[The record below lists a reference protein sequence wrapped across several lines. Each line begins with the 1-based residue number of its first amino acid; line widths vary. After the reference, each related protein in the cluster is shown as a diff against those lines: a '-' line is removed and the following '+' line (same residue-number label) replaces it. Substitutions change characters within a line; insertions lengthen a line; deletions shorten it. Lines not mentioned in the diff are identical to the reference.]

1 MFERNPY
8 DLTEPFELQDDE
20 VTRIARRAERRRVW
34 YTVLSVVLIA
44 ALAGITVWKIYNG
57 DTGISL
63 EICLILYVVWMAART
78 CLRFAGDYHDKKILQ
93 KKRKELDLGKDA
105 PYEYNLVHYRTIRHM
120 GKSSKRT
127 LLLGLARQD
136 LLLDRPKQ
144 ARMALAEITQEDLK
158 KNELQTYYL
167 YQAAA
172 SYFLGD
178 EKWKLQM
185 EQCIAIPIKGAE
197 RKEQEIREL
206 FAGDTEKL
214 KEALSVWGTEN
225 QKKFE
230 KLPPAIHSLGILL
243 LATGIFAAVE
253 LLFPSGTEQY
263 YQNSLI
269 LLTGFYLAWVAMSVW
284 WLILLCMLVQTLV
297 ADGRKS
303 KGLLILWF
311 VLVWLACNL
320 FGILAWANLGTKM
333 EERRTGSIQEALVDV
348 AKALADKADTE
359 QPDANGDSTEAE
371 EDSSSPAQENETGQN
386 DDVDTKVSDNTENG
400 DAVRASDGADTDS
413 GKRNENMPG
422 KIILSGGT
430 TEAERQRASDPITA
444 EQFKNFKIPEKLS
457 EQGIFNEQDDVD
469 TILAGNYLGT
479 WYDETGQES
488 FRLTEDAA
496 YVYIPYLDKYGDEPY
511 KWEIV
516 TDHSDVHE
524 GVELDI
530 YFSGPDIAP
539 LVYYID
545 GYRGDC
551 FWSILQAD
559 VFYRQ

>member
-1 MFERNPY
+1 MNPY

-20 VTRIARRAERRRVW
+20 VTRIARRAERRRVR
-34 YTVLSVVLIA
+34 YIVLSVALIA
-44 ALAGITVWKIYNG
+44 ALAGIAVWKIYNG
-57 DTGISL
+57 DTGVSL
-63 EICLILYVVWMAART
+63 ESCLILYMVWMAART

-93 KKRKELDLGKDA
+93 KKTEELELGKDA

-120 GKSSKRT
+120 GKASKRA
-127 LLLGLARQD
+127 LLLQLARQE

-144 ARMALAEITQEDLK
+144 ARMALAEIPQEDLK

-172 SYFLGD
+172 SYFLRD

-185 EQCIAIPIKGAE
+185 EQCIAIPIKGSE
-197 RKEQEIREL
+197 RKEQEIRAL

-214 KEALSVWGTEN
+214 KETLSVWGTEN

-243 LATGIFAAVE
+243 LATGIFTAVE

-269 LLTGFYLAWVAMSVW
+269 LLTGFYLAWVAMSIW
-284 WLILLCMLVQTLV
+284 WLILLCMLVQALI
-297 ADGRKS
+297 ADGMKS

-333 EERRTGSIQEALVDV
+333 EERRTDSIQEALVDV
-348 AKALADKADTE
+348 AKVLADMADTE
-359 QPDANGDSTEAE
+359 QPDTNG
-371 EDSSSPAQENETGQN
+371 DSSSPAQENDLGQN
-386 DDVDTKVSDNTENG
+386 DDVDTKASDNTENG
-400 DAVRASDGADTDS
+400 DAARAGDDAETDS
-413 GKRNENMPG
+413 EKKNENMSG
-422 KIILSGGT
+422 KVILAGGAT
-430 TEAERQRASDPITA
+430 GEERQLASDPITA
-444 EQFKNFKIPEKLS
+444 EQFKNFKISEKLS

-479 WYDETGQES
+479 WYDETGQEA
-488 FRLTEDAA
+488 FHLTEDAA

-545 GYRGDC
+545 GYRGDY

>member
-1 MFERNPY
+1 MFEMNPY

-44 ALAGITVWKIYNG
+44 ALVGITVWKIYNG
-57 DTGISL
+57 DTGVSL
-63 EICLILYVVWMAART
+63 ESCLILYMVWMAART

-93 KKRKELDLGKDA
+93 KKTEELELGKDA

-120 GKSSKRT
+120 GKASKRA
-127 LLLGLARQD
+127 LLLQLARQE

-144 ARMALAEITQEDLK
+144 ARMALAEIPQEDLK

-185 EQCIAIPIKGAE
+185 EQCIAIPIKGSE
-197 RKEQEIREL
+197 RKEQEIRAL

-214 KEALSVWGTEN
+214 KETLSVWGTEN

-243 LATGIFAAVE
+243 LATGIFTAVE
-253 LLFPSGTEQY
+253 LLFPSGTERY

-269 LLTGFYLAWVAMSVW
+269 LLTGFYLAWVAMSIW

-348 AKALADKADTE
+348 AKALADKADAE
-359 QPDANGDSTEAE
+359 QPDENEDSTEAE
-371 EDSSSPAQENETGQN
+371 E
-386 DDVDTKVSDNTENG
+386 
-400 DAVRASDGADTDS
+400 
-413 GKRNENMPG
+413 
-422 KIILSGGT
+422 
-430 TEAERQRASDPITA
+430 ERQLASDPITA

-479 WYDETGQES
+479 WYDETGQEA

-545 GYRGDC
+545 GYRGDY

>member
-1 MFERNPY
+1 MNPY

-20 VTRIARRAERRRVW
+20 VTRIARRAERRRVR
-34 YTVLSVVLIA
+34 YIVLSVALIA
-44 ALAGITVWKIYNG
+44 ALAGIAVWKIYNG
-57 DTGISL
+57 DTGVSL
-63 EICLILYVVWMAART
+63 ESCLILYMVWMAART

-93 KKRKELDLGKDA
+93 KKTEELELGKDA

-120 GKSSKRT
+120 GKASKRA
-127 LLLGLARQD
+127 LLLQLARQE

-144 ARMALAEITQEDLK
+144 ARMALAEIPQEDLK

-172 SYFLGD
+172 SYFLRD

-185 EQCIAIPIKGAE
+185 EQCIAIPIKGSE
-197 RKEQEIREL
+197 RKEQEIRAL

-214 KEALSVWGTEN
+214 KETLSVWGTEN

-243 LATGIFAAVE
+243 LATGIFTAVE

-269 LLTGFYLAWVAMSVW
+269 LLTGFYLAWVAMSIW
-284 WLILLCMLVQTLV
+284 WLILLCMLVQALI
-297 ADGRKS
+297 ADGMKS

-333 EERRTGSIQEALVDV
+333 EERRTDSIQEALVDV
-348 AKALADKADTE
+348 AKVLADMADTE
-359 QPDANGDSTEAE
+359 QPDTNG
-371 EDSSSPAQENETGQN
+371 DSSSPAQENDLGQN
-386 DDVDTKVSDNTENG
+386 DDVDTKASDNTENG
-400 DAVRASDGADTDS
+400 DAARAGDDAETDS
-413 GKRNENMPG
+413 EKKNENMSG
-422 KIILSGGT
+422 KVILAGGAT
-430 TEAERQRASDPITA
+430 GEERQLASDPITA
-444 EQFKNFKIPEKLS
+444 EQFKNFKISEKLS

-479 WYDETGQES
+479 WYDETGQEA

-545 GYRGDC
+545 GYRGDY

>member
-1 MFERNPY
+1 MNPY
-8 DLTEPFELQDDE
+8 DLTEPFELEDDE

-34 YTVLSVVLIA
+34 YTVLSVVLIV
-44 ALAGITVWKIYNG
+44 ALAGIAAWKIYHG
-57 DTGISL
+57 DTGVSL

-93 KKRKELDLGKDA
+93 KKTEELDLGKDA

-120 GKSSKRT
+120 GKASKRA
-127 LLLGLARQD
+127 LLLQLARQE
-136 LLLDRPKQ
+136 LLFDRPKQ
-144 ARMALAEITQEDLK
+144 ARMALDEIPQEDLK

-172 SYFLGD
+172 SYFLKD
-178 EKWKLQM
+178 EKWKLQL
-185 EQCIAIPIKGAE
+185 EQCIAIPIKGSE
-197 RKEQEIREL
+197 RNEQEIRAL
-206 FAGDTEKL
+206 FGGDTEKL
-214 KEALSVWGTEN
+214 KEALSVWGTKN
-225 QKKFE
+225 MKKFE
-230 KLPPAIHSLGILL
+230 KLPPAIHGLGILL
-243 LATGIFAAVE
+243 LATDIFAAVE

-269 LLTGFYLAWVAMSVW
+269 LLTGFYLAWVAMSIW
-284 WLILLCMLVQTLV
+284 WLILLCMLVRALV
-297 ADGRKS
+297 ADGMKS

-320 FGILAWANLGTKM
+320 IGILAWADLGTKM
-333 EERRTGSIQEALVDV
+333 EERKTDSIQEALIDV
-348 AKALADKADTE
+348 AKALADMADTE
-359 QPDANGDSTEAE
+359 QPDMNVDGTEATD
-371 EDSSSPAQENETGQN
+371 DSSSPAQENDN
-386 DDVDTKVSDNTENG
+386 IDANVPDNTENQ
-400 DAVRASDGADTDS
+400 DAVRTGDDAEAGSEKNSENMS
-413 GKRNENMPG
+413 GKV
-422 KIILSGGT
+422 ILAGGT
-430 TEAERQRASDPITA
+430 TETERQRASDPITA

-457 EQGIFNEQDDVD
+457 EQGIFNERDDED
-469 TILAGNYLGT
+469 SILAGNYLGT

-516 TDHSDVHE
+516 TDHSDVHD

-545 GYRGDC
+545 GYRGDY

>member
-1 MFERNPY
+1 MNPY

-20 VTRIARRAERRRVW
+20 VTRIARRAERRRVR
-34 YTVLSVVLIA
+34 YIVLSVALIA
-44 ALAGITVWKIYNG
+44 ALAGIAVWKIYNG
-57 DTGISL
+57 DTGVSL
-63 EICLILYVVWMAART
+63 ESCLILYMVWMAART

-93 KKRKELDLGKDA
+93 KKTEELELGKDA

-120 GKSSKRT
+120 GKASKRA
-127 LLLGLARQD
+127 LLLQLARQE

-144 ARMALAEITQEDLK
+144 ARMALEEIPQEDLK

-172 SYFLGD
+172 SYFLRD

-185 EQCIAIPIKGAE
+185 EQCIAIPIKGSE
-197 RKEQEIREL
+197 RNEQEIRAL

-214 KEALSVWGTEN
+214 KETLSVWGTEN

-269 LLTGFYLAWVAMSVW
+269 LLTGFYLAWVVMSIW
-284 WLILLCMLVQTLV
+284 WLILLCMLVQTLI
-297 ADGRKS
+297 ADGMKS

-320 FGILAWANLGTKM
+320 FGILAWASLGTKM

-359 QPDANGDSTEAE
+359 QPDTNGDS
-371 EDSSSPAQENETGQN
+371 SFPAQENDLGQK
-386 DDVDTKVSDNTENG
+386 DDVDTKASDNTENG
-400 DAVRASDGADTDS
+400 DAARAGDDAETDS
-413 GKRNENMPG
+413 EKKNENMSG
-422 KIILSGGT
+422 KVILAGGAA
-430 TEAERQRASDPITA
+430 EEERQLASDPITA

-479 WYDETGQES
+479 WYDETGQEA

-545 GYRGDC
+545 GYRGDY

>member
-1 MFERNPY
+1 MNPY
-8 DLTEPFELQDDE
+8 DLAEPFELQDDE
-20 VTRIARRAERRRVW
+20 VTRIARRAERRRVR
-34 YTVLSVVLIA
+34 YIVLSVALIA
-44 ALAGITVWKIYNG
+44 ALAGIAVWKIYNG
-57 DTGISL
+57 DTGVSL
-63 EICLILYVVWMAART
+63 ESCLILYMVWMAART

-93 KKRKELDLGKDA
+93 KKTEELELGKDA

-120 GKSSKRT
+120 GKASKRA
-127 LLLGLARQD
+127 LLLQLARQE

-172 SYFLGD
+172 SYFLRD

-185 EQCIAIPIKGAE
+185 EQCIAIPIKGSE
-197 RKEQEIREL
+197 RNEQEIRAL

-214 KEALSVWGTEN
+214 KETLSVWGTEN

-243 LATGIFAAVE
+243 LATGIFTAVE

-269 LLTGFYLAWVAMSVW
+269 LLTGFYLAWVAMSIW
-284 WLILLCMLVQTLV
+284 WLILLCMLVQTII
-297 ADGRKS
+297 ADGMKS

-348 AKALADKADTE
+348 AKALADMADTE
-359 QPDANGDSTEAE
+359 QPDANGDS
-371 EDSSSPAQENETGQN
+371 SSPAQENDLGQN
-386 DDVDTKVSDNTENG
+386 DDVDTKASDNTENG
-400 DAVRASDGADTDS
+400 DAARAGDDAETDS
-413 GKRNENMPG
+413 EKKNENMSG
-422 KIILSGGT
+422 KVILAGGA
-430 TEAERQRASDPITA
+430 TEEDRQLASDPITA

-479 WYDETGQES
+479 WYDETGQEA

-516 TDHSDVHE
+516 TDYSDVHE

-545 GYRGDC
+545 GYRGDY

>member
-1 MFERNPY
+1 M
-8 DLTEPFELQDDE
+8 
-20 VTRIARRAERRRVW
+20 
-34 YTVLSVVLIA
+34 
-44 ALAGITVWKIYNG
+44 
-57 DTGISL
+57 
-63 EICLILYVVWMAART
+63 
-78 CLRFAGDYHDKKILQ
+78 
-93 KKRKELDLGKDA
+93 
-105 PYEYNLVHYRTIRHM
+105 
-120 GKSSKRT
+120 
-127 LLLGLARQD
+127 
-136 LLLDRPKQ
+136 
-144 ARMALAEITQEDLK
+144 
-158 KNELQTYYL
+158 
-167 YQAAA
+167 
-172 SYFLGD
+172 
-178 EKWKLQM
+178 
-185 EQCIAIPIKGAE
+185 
-197 RKEQEIREL
+197 
-206 FAGDTEKL
+206 
-214 KEALSVWGTEN
+214 
-225 QKKFE
+225 
-230 KLPPAIHSLGILL
+230 
-243 LATGIFAAVE
+243 E

-269 LLTGFYLAWVAMSVW
+269 LLTGFYLAWVAMSIW
-284 WLILLCMLVQTLV
+284 WLILLCMLVQTLI
-297 ADGRKS
+297 ADGMKS

-348 AKALADKADTE
+348 AKALADMADTE
-359 QPDANGDSTEAE
+359 QPDENEDSTEAE
-371 EDSSSPAQENETGQN
+371 E
-386 DDVDTKVSDNTENG
+386 
-400 DAVRASDGADTDS
+400 
-413 GKRNENMPG
+413 
-422 KIILSGGT
+422 
-430 TEAERQRASDPITA
+430 ERQLASDPITA

-545 GYRGDC
+545 GYRGDY